1 MSMLEINN
9 LNLDLGTFALK
20 DISLSIKSD
29 QNLVLLGRSGSG
41 KTLLLETIA
50 GRYKSSGSIVLNGR
64 NIDKLPAESRNIA
77 LVYQHFGLFPFLNVY
92 DNIVFPLRMRGEN
105 RSLYNT
111 KAMDLI
117 KKLGIE
123 HLVKSGIRNL
133 SGGEK
138 QRVALARAL
147 IMKPDLLMLDEPLSA
162 LDAENKS
169 AAAELIDNLVNTRN
183 IPMIYVTHDM
193 DEAHYFADRI
203 AYIKNGQIIKEEDNK
218 KANN

>member
-1 MSMLEINN
+1 MLEIKN

-20 DISLSIKSD
+20 DISFSLPTG
-29 QNLVLLGRSGSG
+29 QNMVLLGRSGSG

-50 GRYKSSGSIVLNGR
+50 GRYKSSGSIVLNDR
-64 NIDKLPAESRNIA
+64 NIVALPAEERNIA

-92 DNIVFPLRMRGEN
+92 DNIVFPLKMRGEKKDE
-105 RSLYNT
+105 YNNN
-111 KAMDLI
+111 AMDLI
-117 KKLGIE
+117 SKLGIE
-123 HLVKSGIRNL
+123 HLIKSGIRNL

-162 LDAENKS
+162 LDADNKS
-169 AAAELIDNLVNTRN
+169 AAAELIDELLKTRN

-193 DEAHYFADRI
+193 NEAYYFADHI
-203 AYIKNGQIIKEEDNK
+203 AHIDNGQILKVE
-218 KANN
+218 